1 MPSPADHLAQNPDLQ
16 GIIVLNLQRAVKL
29 SVDLASY
36 LITET
41 DAENLQD
48 RVRAMP
54 LRPDDADTDHPQ
66 PLKSIEGHVALRNT
80 LLRPT
85 GLSALQSWPSLS
97 RTRPQVW
104 HGLCR

>member
-85 GLSALQSWPSLS
+85 GLSALQSWSSLS
-97 RTRPQVW
+97 RTRQES
-104 HGLCR
+104 GNGICR